1 MPKHTDADTA
11 GDADAN
17 EILGMERA
25 LFVAGLLSGGHIEKE
40 KFSVESRDERN
51 LIVVTPNNTAEP
63 RNRRAEVTICYSD
76 DS

>member
-1 MPKHTDADTA
+1 
-11 GDADAN
+11 
-17 EILGMERA
+17 MERA

-40 KFSVESRDERN
+40 KFSVESRDERD